1 MPIPTLCLA
10 LALAGAPPSVPQGP
24 PTVLPLRA
32 RAELRDSR
40 LAERLETVLPALMRE
55 TGIDLWILAARE
67 YNEDPV
73 LETMLPAT
81 WMSARRRTILVLHD
95 RGGGQPL
102 ERLAVARYDV
112 GTAFRRAWDPAQQP
126 DQWARLAELVAE
138 RDPRRIGVNVSS
150 TWPLADGLSA
160 SEREALLAALPAR
173 LRERVVPAGA
183 LAVRWLETRSAGELE
198 AYPGICRLAHGILA
212 EGLSEAA
219 IEPGV
224 TTTAD
229 LSWWYRERL
238 AALDLDTWFQ
248 PDVSV
253 QRSSGDDHDG
263 EFSRRDGPQVI
274 LPGDLVHVDLGIVY
288 QGLATDMQQHAYV
301 LREGQREAPEGLR
314 RGLATANRLQDLLM
328 ARFAEGRSGNEV
340 LRGALEAARAEGI
353 EASIYSHPLG
363 THGHAAGA
371 AIGMWDNQ
379 QGVPGTGD
387 WPLHPSTCW
396 SIELNA
402 ALAVPEWNDQK
413 VRFMLEEDA
422 VFDGQACRFLDGRQ
436 TELWLVPRQGADAGT
451 TAR

>member
-1 MPIPTLCLA
+1 M
-10 LALAGAPPSVPQGP
+10 Q
-24 PTVLPLRA
+24 
-32 RAELRDSR
+32 
-40 LAERLETVLPALMRE
+40 
-55 TGIDLWILAARE
+55 
-67 YNEDPV
+67 
-73 LETMLPAT
+73 AT

-95 RGGGQPL
+95 RGEGQPL

-112 GTAFRRAWDPAQQP
+112 GTAFRRAWDPEQKP
-126 DQWARLAELVAE
+126 DQWARLAELVAA
-138 RDPRRIGVNVSS
+138 RDPRRIGVNVSA
-150 TWPLADGLSA
+150 TWPLADGLTA
-160 SEREALLAALPAR
+160 SEREALLDALPAE
-173 LRERVVPAGA
+173 LHERVVPAEA

-198 AYPGICRLAHGILA
+198 AYPQICQLAHAILA

-238 AALDLDTWFQ
+238 AALDLGTWFQ

-253 QRSSGDDHDG
+253 QRARGGDHEG
-263 EFSRRDGPQVI
+263 EFSRREGPQVI
-274 LPGDLVHVDLGIVY
+274 QPGDLVHVDLGIVY
-288 QGLATDMQQHAYV
+288 LGLATDMQQHAYV
-301 LREGQREAPEGLR
+301 LREGEREAPEGLR

-328 ARFAEGRSGNEV
+328 ARFADGRSGNEV
-340 LRGALEAARAEGI
+340 LRLALEDARAEDI

-363 THGHAAGA
+363 LHGHAAGA

-379 QGVPGTGD
+379 ARVPGTGD

-402 ALAVPEWNDQK
+402 AVTVPEWGDQR

-422 VFDGQACRFLDGRQ
+422 TFDGEACRFLDGRQ
-436 TELWLVPRQGADAGT
+436 TQLWLVPRQGAEAGT